1 MNEGMNEPT
10 NERWMKYVSVN
21 ISGRYNF
28 HIYKQEIKGSA
39 ILWAQG
45 TAIIHIL
52 LRPRSISR
60 LAHLYRYIA
69 TSYLANYVR

>member
-45 TAIIHIL
+45 TAITSCFA
-52 LRPRSISR
+52 R
-60 LAHLYRYIA
+60 ALYLGSLTSIA
-69 TSYLANYVR
+69 TLLLAI